1 MGGGSSDLSPPES
14 NSVVMD
20 VVIPPETTT
29 VVAAQEASRKLALE
43 LMVYGGSPLASL
55 GSDPRTTADVR
66 PRENA

>member
-1 MGGGSSDLSPPES
+1 
-14 NSVVMD
+14 MD

-29 VVAAQEASRKLALE
+29 VVAAREARRKLALE

-55 GSDPRTTADVR
+55 GSDPRTTADDR